1 MPAPA
6 WKRPESVLVV
16 VHTADQVLL
25 LERVRPAG
33 FWQSVTGSLEA
44 GETASQAAI
53 RELGEETGF
62 DGREIRNLGLVQ
74 TFPIAPAWRERYAP
88 DVVENREYAF
98 ALCLES
104 MAEPRVNPTEH
115 RRFRWLGVD
124 QALETAS
131 SYTDAA
137 AIEQIFRPGSR

>member
-62 DGREIRNLGLVQ
+62 RRHRDPEPGSG
-74 TFPIAPAWRERYAP
+74 P
-88 DVVENREYAF
+88 DVSHR
-98 ALCLES
+98 
-104 MAEPRVNPTEH
+104 PR
-115 RRFRWLGVD
+115 L
-124 QALETAS
+124 A
-131 SYTDAA
+131 
-137 AIEQIFRPGSR
+137 

>member
-53 RELGEETGF
+53 RELCEETGF
-62 DGREIRNLGLVQ
+62 DGTEIRNLGLVQ

-98 ALCLES
+98 ALCLAS
-104 MAEPRVNPTEH
+104 MTEPRVNPTEH

>member
-16 VHTADQVLL
+16 VHTADRVLL

-44 GETASQAAI
+44 GETAAEAAV

-62 DGREIRNLGLVQ
+62 DGGAIRDLNLIQ

-88 DVVENREYAF
+88 DVVENREHAF
-98 ALCLES
+98 ALSLEAA
-104 MAEPRVNPTEH
+104 AEPRINPAEH
-115 RRFRWLGVD
+115 RTFQWLGVD
-124 QALETAS
+124 QALEAAS
-131 SYTDAA
+131 SWTDAA
-137 AIEQIFRPGSR
+137 AIEQIFRSR

>member
-62 DGREIRNLGLVQ
+62 DGREIRDLGLVQ
-74 TFPIAPAWRERYAP
+74 TFRIAPAWRERYAP
-88 DVVENREYAF
+88 DVVENRETAF
-98 ALCLES
+98 ALCLAFA
-104 MAEPRVNPTEH
+104 AEPRVNPAEH
-115 RRFRWLGVD
+115 RQFRWFGVD

-131 SYTDAA
+131 SHTDAA
-137 AIEQIFRPGSR
+137 AIEQIFRPGSG